1 MDQKAMVL
9 LRRNDDISYRRYILL
24 IAGLLGRL
32 AFIHVGHGCAMDDD
46 LRAVPLKDFQH
57 VLFIGN
63 VHGSISKPFPCLGQ
77 PASAPACGDHMEGIF
92 LKESIDQLLA
102 KQAIRARDQ
111 QGWFIFL
118 RGIQSRILL

>member
-1 MDQKAMVL
+1 
-9 LRRNDDISYRRYILL
+9 
-24 IAGLLGRL
+24 
-32 AFIHVGHGCAMDDD
+32 
-46 LRAVPLKDFQH
+46 
-57 VLFIGN
+57 
-63 VHGSISKPFPCLGQ
+63 
-77 PASAPACGDHMEGIF
+77 MEGIF